1 MYTNADSLL
10 NKKDELLA
18 TLVLED
24 RDVISIT
31 EVKPKTHKDLNLPE
45 YQLPGYELFINDNP
59 KRGVALYIKSILN
72 PQEVNNLSNHKYE
85 ESIWASLDR
94 GGQKLLLGTVYK
106 SPNTSEDNEKLL
118 LNLLEQKEIMDNK
131 YDKICIMGD
140 FNYPDINW
148 TNRSENGKGNKFQE
162 KVDDALLFQKVKNTT
177 RHRQG
182 QRSNLLDLVLVND
195 DDFISEIEHSNP
207 LGNSDHD
214 VLTFTL
220 SVPFSPPQEEVN
232 KVFNIK
238 KGNFNNMRQE
248 MAVHKWNLVDTN
260 VNDINNQIKE
270 AVHTSMEKNIPK
282 TKMRSKKNHPR
293 WLDNKTLRKIKKK
306 HKLFKRYLLTKEGTD
321 YLKFIQARR
330 KCKRAIKSA
339 KREYERK
346 VAKHSKSNPR
356 QFWRYVNEKLKVNS
370 GISPLD
376 KEDGSK
382 ATEDH
387 DKASILNKYFA
398 SVFTKENMNNIP
410 NFYPNEFSSGVSI
423 SDLRVTPEAV
433 TKKLNKLDP
442 SKAQGP
448 DKIPAR
454 VLKELSNELS
464 HPISVLFNTS
474 LETGEL
480 PEDWKSA
487 EVIAIYKKKGKRSD
501 PANYRPVSL
510 TCILCKVLENIVRD
524 LIVEHMDKQDLYSTS
539 QHGFRKQRSCMTQ
552 LLEVMDN
559 FTDMIEKGHDIDVV
573 YLDFKKAFDSV
584 PHERLLNKLSAYGIQ
599 GNILNWTRSFLTNRI
614 QRVRVGSAISP
625 PKPVTSGIP
634 QGSILGPI
642 LFTIFINDLPDNIES
657 TCKIFADDT
666 KIYNKPS
673 ESNKLQDDLKILQNW
688 SEKWQLGFNVSKC
701 KVLHVG
707 KKNPV
712 ITYSMKNYGITQ
724 NVLKCEEEKDLG
736 VTFDNELNFNSH
748 IDKAINTAKRVL
760 SMSKRAFKYLDKDA
774 MLTIYKALIRPHLE
788 YGNIIWS
795 PKLKK
800 HSIALEKIQRKMTK
814 LIPGLKDKTYHER
827 MKILNLPSLKHRR
840 RRGDLIETFKVLNGF
855 VKVNN
860 IFSLSNSL
868 TRTNS
873 KKIYTPF
880 CKSQLRK
887 NYLSFRVKPLW
898 NALDQKIVNAP
909 TVNSFKN
916 LLDEDKDFKAIKF
929 EYDE

>member
-1 MYTNADSLL
+1 
-10 NKKDELLA
+10 
-18 TLVLED
+18 
-24 RDVISIT
+24 
-31 EVKPKTHKDLNLPE
+31 
-45 YQLPGYELFINDNP
+45 
-59 KRGVALYIKSILN
+59 
-72 PQEVNNLSNHKYE
+72 
-85 ESIWASLDR
+85 
-94 GGQKLLLGTVYK
+94 
-106 SPNTSEDNEKLL
+106 
-118 LNLLEQKEIMDNK
+118 
-131 YDKICIMGD
+131 
-140 FNYPDINW
+140 
-148 TNRSENGKGNKFQE
+148 
-162 KVDDALLFQKVKNTT
+162 
-177 RHRQG
+177 
-182 QRSNLLDLVLVND
+182 
-195 DDFISEIEHSNP
+195 
-207 LGNSDHD
+207 
-214 VLTFTL
+214 
-220 SVPFSPPQEEVN
+220 
-232 KVFNIK
+232 
-238 KGNFNNMRQE
+238 
-248 MAVHKWNLVDTN
+248 
-260 VNDINNQIKE
+260 
-270 AVHTSMEKNIPK
+270 
-282 TKMRSKKNHPR
+282 
-293 WLDNKTLRKIKKK
+293 
-306 HKLFKRYLLTKEGTD
+306 
-321 YLKFIQARR
+321 
-330 KCKRAIKSA
+330 
-339 KREYERK
+339 
-346 VAKHSKSNPR
+346 
-356 QFWRYVNEKLKVNS
+356 
-370 GISPLD
+370 
-376 KEDGSK
+376 
-382 ATEDH
+382 
-387 DKASILNKYFA
+387 
-398 SVFTKENMNNIP
+398 MNNIP

-800 HSIALEKIQRKMTK
+800 HSKALEKIQRKMTK